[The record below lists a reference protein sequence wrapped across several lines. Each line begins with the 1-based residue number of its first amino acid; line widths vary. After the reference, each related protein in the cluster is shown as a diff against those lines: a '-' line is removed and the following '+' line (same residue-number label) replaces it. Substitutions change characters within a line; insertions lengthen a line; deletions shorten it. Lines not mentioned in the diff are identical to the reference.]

1 MVELP
6 EVLARLDRTIN
17 YEAFAGSG
25 IAAGR
30 IGGLSLDSMRE
41 FCALLG
47 DPQEAVPVIHITGT
61 NGKGSVAAMVS
72 ELIAATGLNA
82 GTYTSPHL
90 DRINERIARNGEAIP
105 DDELAEVLSGVLD
118 VAELADRSPSW
129 FELVTAAAF
138 RWFSEASVDVA
149 VIEVGLLGRYDA
161 TNVVTADVAVIT
173 NIGADHTDGAPGWEL
188 AVASEKAG
196 IITPGRDVV
205 VGALGPEL
213 LAVVEAEGPE
223 RVLMVDRDIDL
234 LENQVA
240 FGGRTISVSTP
251 WGRHDDVYVPLHG
264 EHQGV
269 NAALAIV
276 AVEAFFDRPVTSE
289 QLEVAFGRLNV
300 AGRVEVVGHDP
311 LVILDGA
318 HNADSATALART
330 LADEFIPLGSR
341 IAVIGMLE
349 GREPSEVLRP
359 LAEFGLDLVLATAPP
374 SPRAAAPEGIAAA
387 AEAVGIHAEVVVDPW
402 AAVGRALRIAGDEDM
417 VVIAG
422 SFYLVGPARRV
433 VAASKP
439 DRPESR
445 GEDDP
450 FA

>member
-25 IAAGR
+25 VAAGR
-30 IGGLSLDSMRE
+30 VAGLSLEAME
-41 FCALLG
+41 AFCALLG
-47 DPQEAVPVIHITGT
+47 DPQDAVPVIHITGT
-61 NGKGSVAAMVS
+61 NGKGSVAAMIT
-72 ELIAATGLNA
+72 ELVAATGLNA

-90 DRINERIARNGEAIP
+90 DRINERISRNGEPIS
-105 DDELAEVLSGVLD
+105 DDELAEVLGGVLD

-149 VIEVGLLGRYDA
+149 VVEVGLLGRYDA
-161 TNVVTADVAVIT
+161 TNVVTAEVAVIT
-173 NIGADHTDGAPGWEL
+173 NIGADHTDGAPGWEV

-223 RVLMVDRDIDL
+223 RVFMVDRDIEL

-240 FGGRTISVSTP
+240 FGGRTISVETP

-269 NAALAIV
+269 NAALAIAAV
-276 AVEAFFDRPVTSE
+276 AAFFDRPVTAE
-289 QLEVAFGRLNV
+289 QLEVAFGRLQL

-349 GREPSEVLRP
+349 GRSPAEVIEP
-359 LAEFGLDLVLATAPP
+359 LARFGLDLVLATAPP
-374 SPRAAAPEGIAAA
+374 SPRAAAPELVAAA
-387 AEAVGIHAEVVVDPW
+387 AEAAGIHTEVVADPW
-402 AAVGRALRIAGDEDM
+402 AAVERALRVAGEEDM
-417 VVIAG
+417 VLVAG
-422 SFYLVGPARRV
+422 SFYLVGPARKAV
-433 VAASKP
+433 LAAN
-439 DRPESR
+439 PEPTGGR